1 MAWSRAGWTARKTLA
16 ISSSRGIAG
25 RRFFFFL
32 TAAGGGVGGGA
43 AIGGAGGTAR
53 WAAWYLRTMRSNSS
67 WAKAISLAKD
77 NPVGFSKSVFLG
89 NSIMCA
95 PSFGL
100 LRSEEHTSELQS
112 L

>member
-1 MAWSRAGWTARKTLA
+1 MSEL
-16 ISSSRGIAG
+16 
-25 RRFFFFL
+25 FFFL

-53 WAAWYLRTMRSNSS
+53 WVAWYLRTMRSNSS
-67 WAKAISLAKD
+67 WAKAISWAKD

-100 LRSEEHTSELQS
+100 LFDRAALGCAEGARFRARVRAPEVP
-112 L
+112 